1 MPKIFADTNEA
12 VKRKILD
19 CADGSSKLTLSLVT
33 QMVKNLSAM
42 QTWVPDLVW
51 EDSLDKG
58 MATHSS
64 IFAWRIPWKEEPDGL
79 KSMGLQRVRHY

>member
-33 QMVKNLSAM
+33 QMVKNLTAM
-42 QTWVPDLVW
+42 QETWILYLGQ

-58 MATHSS
+58 MRSLTGLS
-64 IFAWRIPWKEEPDGL
+64 PWGCKESGMIEQITL
-79 KSMGLQRVRHY
+79 SFFSLS